1 MDKLLSFL
9 PLMRL
14 NATLGVG
21 FLFIVL
27 IMLSNSHAAEKTDC
41 VSYVK
46 KQRDYASKY
55 AQPLTRKEQKGLLLN
70 CQNRQLAA
78 LIAEQKETLSKL
90 DAEIQ
95 KFQLRIDEKSQILD
109 KQGRVLGKIVSIN
122 GKLTLRIEQL
132 DAEIEQRLKWV
143 ERYLLENS

>member
-21 FLFIVL
+21 FLFAVL
-27 IMLSNSHAAEKTDC
+27 IMLSNSHAAEITDC
-41 VSYVK
+41 GFYVK
-46 KQRDYASKY
+46 EQR
-55 AQPLTRKEQKGLLLN
+55 L
-70 CQNRQLAA
+70 LAA
-78 LIAEQKETLSKL
+78 ENSIPMSRSDIITALADCRGGKLAARIAGQKKILSKL

-95 KFQLRIDEKSQILD
+95 KLDLRIDEKSQILD
-109 KQGRVLGKIVSIN
+109 EQGRVLGKIISIN

-132 DAEIEQRLKWV
+132 DAEIEQRLKSM